1 MYENEEPVRQVD
13 ETCAS
18 PMEQCTGTLKEYTPS
33 RSEAL
38 RDYRIE
44 IDFLTIGCIVKVGCK
59 SIPFTSTDEA
69 MKELNAYVKNPIEAR
84 KVWYKRFEDY
94 DKQ

>member
-1 MYENEEPVRQVD
+1 MYENEERVIQV
-13 ETCAS
+13 
-18 PMEQCTGTLKEYTPS
+18 EQCAAGSLEKYVPS

-59 SIPFTSTDEA
+59 SVPFTSTDEA

-84 KVWYKRFEDY
+84 KVWEKRFADY